1 MFKKNKIYVAG
12 HNGMVGSAIVK
23 NLVRKGY
30 ENLLLKDRKE
40 LDLINQKNVEL
51 FFKKN
56 KPDVVFIAAALVGG
70 IKANNI
76 FRGQFLYENLMIQ
89 SNIIHSSYKYNVKKL
104 IFLGSACIY
113 PKESEQPIK
122 EESLLTDILEP
133 TNEPYSIAKIAGI
146 KMCENYFLQYKKNF
160 ISIMPNNLYGEN
172 DNFDLDSSHV
182 LPALMNKLHTAKENK
197 LKKIEVWGTGKPMR
211 EFLHVDDLADCCVF
225 ILENL
230 DANELY
236 SQNISHINVGSG
248 EELSIKDLAF
258 LMRDIVGYEGDIIFN
273 KSMPDGM
280 KRKLLDTTKIN
291 NKGWYSKISLKDGI
305 KNLYNW
311 YKKKI

>member
-172 DNFDLDSSHV
+172 DNLDLDSSHV

-197 LKKIEVWGTGKPMR
+197 LKST
-211 EFLHVDDLADCCVF
+211 
-225 ILENL
+225 N
-230 DANELY
+230 Y
-236 SQNISHINVGSG
+236 
-248 EELSIKDLAF
+248 
-258 LMRDIVGYEGDIIFN
+258 
-273 KSMPDGM
+273 
-280 KRKLLDTTKIN
+280 
-291 NKGWYSKISLKDGI
+291 
-305 KNLYNW
+305 
-311 YKKKI
+311 